1 MTIKISPKATFKIL
15 LAIIFIL
22 VFAGIIASYCR
33 CAYNTP
39 QVKMVVRLFDLDG
52 ETNFPAFYSS
62 LALLFSSLLL
72 FYVAFSH
79 RDVKRDFVAWLLMAL
94 GFLFLSLDEAAM
106 LHEMLAGTA
115 RRSLDLS
122 GLLYNAWVIPY
133 GIIMILGGI
142 LYLPFLLRLP
152 KPTLLLFVVSGVIFV
167 SGAVGVEMFEG
178 KWEAIHGTENMT
190 YDLYVAVEE
199 FLEMFGVAL
208 FIYALLRYIADTAG
222 TLAIKVTNA
231 K

>member
-152 KPTLLLFVVSGVIFV
+152 KPTL
-167 SGAVGVEMFEG
+167 
-178 KWEAIHGTENMT
+178 
-190 YDLYVAVEE
+190 
-199 FLEMFGVAL
+199 AL
-208 FIYALLRYIADTAG
+208 FSCPARWVWRCSKANGKPSMVRRT
-222 TLAIKVTNA
+222 
-231 K
+231 